1 MGNNVPVFS
10 VFAIYAKQR
19 TGPSGIG
26 SQKIDKNCVELQ
38 RWKEIMLS
46 ISNITPRVF
55 FSCFFFF
62 FFFYSGPYTRVSR
75 ARCFYFKLN
84 NEPSVNEMQ
93 IEMKQEKICR
103 YNWKC
108 DV

>member
-1 MGNNVPVFS
+1 MPVFS

-55 FSCFFFF
+55 FSCFSSSFFLF
-62 FFFYSGPYTRVSR
+62 RTLH
-75 ARCFYFKLN
+75 ARFACKMFLF
-84 NEPSVNEMQ
+84 
-93 IEMKQEKICR
+93 
-103 YNWKC
+103 
-108 DV
+108 

>member
-62 FFFYSGPYTRVSR
+62 FFFIPDLTRAFRVQDVFILNSTMNPQSM
-75 ARCFYFKLN
+75 RCK
-84 NEPSVNEMQ
+84 S
-93 IEMKQEKICR
+93 K
-103 YNWKC
+103 
-108 DV
+108 